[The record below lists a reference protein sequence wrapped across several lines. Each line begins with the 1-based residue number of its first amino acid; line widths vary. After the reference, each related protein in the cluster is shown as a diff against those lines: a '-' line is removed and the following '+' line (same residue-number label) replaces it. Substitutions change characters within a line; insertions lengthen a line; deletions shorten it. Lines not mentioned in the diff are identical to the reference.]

1 MGLAELVEI
10 NFSLVPA
17 KAEAMALVP
26 ARRSDYAVATTEER
40 RLAMERLEFCRLAM
54 AVKGEFRVGLEK
66 ACEMVAIRHADR
78 FPELL
83 RRGKGGKSALS
94 YNNAR
99 HWIDLLG
106 KGKDGKPCWENS
118 AALCDNYARGQKE
131 RPGDPLF
138 WETFFSLYLNRAC
151 LSIPEAHL
159 KAAAKIRE
167 LNAFAVIPAEHQARY
182 QVELLDSPTIV
193 MARFGEEALKNGYI
207 DYIRRDWTDVE
218 PGMMVIADT
227 RTHDTAI
234 KVWDEEKQA
243 WTARRPN
250 LCAMID
256 ARSWVVLGWCVT
268 AESPDADII
277 ANTLALAIYNMG
289 MRCPKYYYS
298 DNGKDFTKAGFAT
311 DIEIDG
317 RKTCILRELGISD
330 VTSLPYNGKAK
341 TVERFFRDCAE
352 HFDKAQ
358 DCYLGNKPGARP
370 DSAAFFWK
378 HPEMLP
384 TREEFCERLSA
395 FFCDYYSRPK
405 FGKIHGGK
413 SPLELWNSRKIDA
426 PVWTAE
432 QLRFAMLLPMAESR
446 TVHRGPAISVG
457 RVEYYAPELYRLL
470 DKKVMVKIDRLNP
483 ERVFAF
489 ESDGRLICECK
500 TRQAIK
506 ALALDDEGRKQIAE
520 ALARQRRQI
529 KDTMTVLNELTG
541 GKYLAS
547 PSQILAAPVDA
558 EMVKAG
564 EMRSVKGASHKFQVY
579 KLVSPNET
587 ESGKTA
593 NPATESEIPA
603 MELEFK
609 EDRVEARM
617 KEFERLAIDK
627 PEDKT
632 PAPSQ
637 EQMAKFHAMM
647 RQRKRNEE
655 EEF

>member
-1 MGLAELVEI
+1 MAPLAELLGEE
-10 NFSLVPA
+10 FELVPV
-17 KAEAMALVP
+17 KAAAPQLPAVP

-40 RLAMERLEFCRLAM
+40 RLAMERLEFCRTALAI
-54 AVKGEFRVGLEK
+54 KSEFRVGLAK
-66 ACEMVAIRHADR
+66 ACEMAEMRHAER
-78 FPELL
+78 FPLL
-83 RRGKGGKSALS
+83 LKRGKGGKSALS

-99 HWIDLLG
+99 HWLELLG

-118 AALCDNYARGQKE
+118 AALCDNYARGQQE

-151 LSIPEAHL
+151 LSIPEAHR

-167 LNAFAVIPAEHQARY
+167 LNPFAVIPAEHQARY
-182 QVELLDSPTIV
+182 QIELLDSPTIV
-193 MARFGEEALKNGYI
+193 LARLGEEALKNGYI

-218 PGMMVIADT
+218 PGMMVVVDT

-256 ARSWVVLGWCVT
+256 ARSWVVLGWSVT

-298 DNGKDFTKAGFAT
+298 DNGKDFTKQGFAT

-341 TVERFFRDCAE
+341 TVERFFEDVAAQ
-352 HFDKAQ
+352 FDKAQ

-378 HPEMLP
+378 NPEMLP
-384 TREEFCERLSA
+384 TREEFCEKLSA

-405 FGKIHGGK
+405 RGKIHGGK
-413 SPLELWNSRKIDA
+413 SPLEIWNSRKIDA

-457 RVEYYAPELYRLL
+457 RVEYYAPELYTRL
-470 DKKVMVKIDRLNP
+470 DQKVMVKIDRLNP
-483 ERVFAF
+483 ERVYAF
-489 ESDGRLICECK
+489 EADGRLICECK

-506 ALALDDEGRKQIAE
+506 ALALDAEGRKQIAE

-529 KDTMTVLNELTG
+529 KDTITVLNELTG

-564 EMRSVKGASHKFQVY
+564 EMRSVKGAAHKFQVY
-579 KLVSPNET
+579 RLEP
-587 ESGKTA
+587 
-593 NPATESEIPA
+593 PAAPEEAKAEEPK
-603 MELEFK
+603 LEFK
-609 EDRVEARM
+609 EDRVEATMR
-617 KEFERLAIDK
+617 EFERMEAKGEELDAS
-627 PEDKT
+627 
-632 PAPSQ
+632 APSSD
-637 EQMAKFHAMM
+637 EMEAFHSMM
-647 RQRKRNEE
+647 LNRKRNEE
-655 EEF
+655 EEI